1 MTTEMR
7 VLITG
12 AKGQLGIELKR
23 QFIHLIDRGEVSV
36 LVETDLDNLDIT
48 IQEDVSRL
56 LGETVPDVVIN
67 CAAYTN
73 VDGCEKDAETAFRVN
88 ALGARNL
95 AVAAFGIGAKIVQI
109 STDYVF
115 EGNAD
120 KPLREYDPVN
130 PQCVYGKSKE
140 LGERLVRATNPRHFI
155 LRTAWLFGDGNNFV
169 RTMLKMAG
177 ERDELGIV
185 NDQYGSPTSTVDLG
199 RCIIRLIKTEAY
211 GTYHATC
218 QGECSWFEFARKIFE
233 YKGIS
238 VRVYP
243 LSTVELGRPA
253 PRPKYSVLDNFMLR
267 LIGLDTFRP
276 WEEALQ
282 EYLAKT

>member
-1 MTTEMR
+1 MR
-7 VLITG
+7 VLIAG
-12 AKGQLGIELKR
+12 AKGQLGLELQR
-23 QFIHLIDRGEVSV
+23 QFAPLIDRGEGID

-48 IQEDVSRL
+48 IQEDVTRF
-56 LGETVPDVVIN
+56 LGETGPDVVIN
-67 CAAYTN
+67 CAAYTD
-73 VDGCEKDAETAFRVN
+73 VDSCEQDAETAFRVN

-95 AVAAFGIGAKIVQI
+95 AVAAFRIGAKIVQI

-130 PQCVYGKSKE
+130 PQSVYGKSKE
-140 LGERLVRATNPRHFI
+140 FGEHLVRSTNPRHFI
-155 LRTAWLFGDGNNFV
+155 LRTARLFGNGSNFV

-177 ERDELGIV
+177 ERDELRIV

-199 RCIIRLIKTEAY
+199 RCIISLLKTEAY

-218 QGECSWFEFARKIFE
+218 QGECSWFDFSRKIFE
-233 YKGIS
+233 LKGID
-238 VRVYP
+238 VRVHP
-243 LSTVELGRPA
+243 LSTEELRRPA

-267 LIGLDTFRP
+267 LIGLDMFRP
-276 WEEALQ
+276 WEEALA
-282 EYLAKT
+282 EYLIKI

>member
-1 MTTEMR
+1 MR

-23 QFIHLIDRGEVSV
+23 QFIHLIDRGEVGV

-48 IQEDVSRL
+48 IQEDVARL
-56 LGETVPDVVIN
+56 LGETGPDVVIN
-67 CAAYTN
+67 CAAYTD
-73 VDGCEKDAETAFRVN
+73 VDGCEQDAETAFRVN

-218 QGECSWFEFARKIFE
+218 QGECSWFDFARKIFE